1 MQNKL
6 LKNPVYKNSDG
17 YNSNAYEQ
25 RVGFSSAV
33 GQLLPVFYDFL
44 SPGDKLTIA
53 DRMETR
59 TITLDSSVWTD
70 LTDTI
75 DYFFVPMDQI
85 YSLFGS
91 MFYGVD
97 DRKTSFVANK
107 SNISRFVPT
116 FDMQTVLDIMG
127 NITGTDDVGES
138 IANGFWRLL
147 DCFGI
152 STTQL
157 SKQYGNY
164 LIADDEASVAFE
176 FRHPLTPIFFCAYQK
191 CYYDFYRLDDYQPNL
206 PEAYNLDSMYNNTG
220 LIPFGSISNQKNM
233 FMLRHRPW
241 QKDFFKNVF
250 RSPLIPAGFTPD
262 STDNIL
268 SLIHTEFIGTVNN
281 WLGSN
286 THFVTGQSGPGTGD
300 NTVTLASDGNQLA
313 NAPVSPAPNT
323 STLNTIKLNRYNLS
337 TANLRSMFALD
348 KLLEV
353 TRRSGKNY
361 DLQTLAHFGIK
372 TDNFDSHRVY
382 YLGTHESPIIVR
394 DVVATADGSV
404 SDSNTSIVGDVS
416 GKGYGRAQSGDIK
429 FTAKEHGIFLA
440 IYSCVPKADYSQL
453 GYDPLMHLMERTD
466 YPIPEFANLGM
477 EPFFNYQANLSD
489 SLTVSNTENS
499 TLLINSTDIT
509 RWSDFDVWR
518 YRYTPFK
525 YKYNRVFGSLQH
537 SERKWKP
544 QLIPFAAYLD
554 TNRYNML
561 IPPTFL
567 NKIVIKDYITD
578 SFAGDLSDS
587 TKLAL
592 FSSKLYESDPLL
604 HEFVFDVVK
613 TSKISNYGLPQL

>member
-17 YNSNAYEQ
+17 YNSNAYEH

-44 SPGDKLTIA
+44 SPGDKLTVA

-97 DRKTSFVANK
+97 DRKSSFVASK
-107 SNISRFVPT
+107 SNISRYVPT
-116 FDMQTVLDIMG
+116 FDFQSVLDMFAQHSG
-127 NITGTDDVGES
+127 VDDVGES
-138 IANGFWRLL
+138 ISNGFWRLL

-152 STTQL
+152 SATQL
-157 SKQYGNY
+157 SKIYGNY
-164 LIADDEASVAFE
+164 LASDDSPTGFE
-176 FRHPLTPIFFCAYQK
+176 FNHPLTPIFFAAYQK
-191 CYYDFYRLDDYQPNL
+191 CYFDYYRLDDFQQNQPQC
-206 PEAYNLDSMYNNTG
+206 YNLDSYYANTG
-220 LIPFGSISNQKNM
+220 LITFGTVSGQQGM
-233 FMLRHRPW
+233 FILRHRPW
-241 QKDFFKNVF
+241 EKDYFKNVF
-250 RSPLIPAGFTPD
+250 RSPLIPAAYTPD
-262 STDNIL
+262 STDNVL
-268 SLIHTEFIGTVNN
+268 SLINTEYIGYVNQ
-281 WLGSN
+281 WLSGRGN
-286 THFVTGQSGPGTGD
+286 FVTQGESGGTGD
-300 NTVTLASDGNQLA
+300 NTVSSAAQAVQLGSAGTNPTLA
-313 NAPVSPAPNT
+313 
-323 STLNTIKLNRYNLS
+323 TLNQKKLNYNGINV
-337 TANLRSMFALD
+337 ANLRSMFALD

-372 TDNFDSHRVY
+372 TDGFDHHRVY
-382 YLGTHESPIIVR
+382 YLGTHESPIVIR
-394 DVVATADGSV
+394 DVVATADG
-404 SDSNTSIVGDVS
+404 NTSTADPSTSVVGDVS
-416 GKGYGRAQSGDIK
+416 GKGYGRAQSGDIE

-440 IYSCVPKADYSQL
+440 IYSCVPKADYAQL
-453 GYDPLMHLMERTD
+453 GFDPLMHLMERTD

-477 EPFFNYQANLSD
+477 EPFFNYQANLSQ
-489 SLTVSNTENS
+489 SLTVANTENS
-499 TLLINSTDIT
+499 TVLINSTDIT
-509 RWSDFDVWR
+509 DWSHFDTWR

-537 SERKWKP
+537 TERKWKP
-544 QLIPFAAYLD
+544 QQILFAEYLD

-567 NKIVIKDYITD
+567 NNIVVKDYIIT
-578 SFAGDLSDS
+578 SFGSNLEDPS
-587 TKLAL
+587 KFPL
-592 FSSKLYESDPLL
+592 FMSYIYESDPLL

-613 TSKISNYGLPQL
+613 TSKISNYGLPSL

>member
-17 YNSNAYEQ
+17 YNSNAYEH

-97 DRKTSFVANK
+97 DRKTSLVANK
-107 SNISRFVPT
+107 TTISNYVPT
-116 FDMQTVLDIMG
+116 FDIQSVLEEMG
-127 NITGTDDVGES
+127 NIDGSDDVGES

-157 SKQYGNY
+157 SKIYGNF
-164 LIADDEASVAFE
+164 LINNDATNPFE
-176 FRHPLTPIFFCAYQK
+176 FNHPLTPIFFCAYQK
-191 CYYDFYRLDDYQPNL
+191 CYYDFYRLDDFQPNN
-206 PEAYNLDSMYNNTG
+206 PKNYNLDSFYNNIG
-220 LIPFGSISNQKNM
+220 LIPFIPSLSGM

-241 QKDFFKNVF
+241 QKDYFKNVF
-250 RSPLIPAGFTPD
+250 RSPLIPAGFIPD
-262 STDNIL
+262 SSDNVL
-268 SLIHTEFIGTVNN
+268 SLINTEFMGKVGDWISQST
-281 WLGSN
+281 
-286 THFVTGQSGPGTGD
+286 FITGQGKNQSGFGD
-300 NTVTLASDGNQLA
+300 NTVTLGNNQASMATQTGTTVTDTN
-313 NAPVSPAPNT
+313 VSKV
-323 STLNTIKLNRYNLS
+323 SKYNFT

-382 YLGTHESPIIVR
+382 YLGKHESPIIVR

-404 SDSNTSIVGDVS
+404 SDSSTSIVGDVS

-466 YPIPEFANLGM
+466 YPIPEFMNLGM
-477 EPFFNYQANLSD
+477 EPFFNYQANLSN
-489 SLTVSNTENS
+489 SLVVSQTENS
-499 TLLINSTDIT
+499 TILVQSTDQT
-509 RWSDFDVWR
+509 YWSNFDVWR

-544 QLIPFAAYLD
+544 QQLPFAAYLD

-567 NKIVIKDYITD
+567 NKIVIKDYVTD
-578 SFAGDLSDS
+578 SFASDLEDS
-587 TKLAL
+587 TKLQL

>member
-25 RVGFSSAV
+25 RVGFSSSV
-33 GQLLPVFYDFL
+33 GQLLPIFYDFL

-91 MFYGVD
+91 LFYGVD
-97 DRKTSFVANK
+97 DRKTSLIANK
-107 SNISRFVPT
+107 SNISHYVPT
-116 FDMQTVLDIMG
+116 FDMQSVLEAIG

-138 IANGFWRLL
+138 ISNGFWRLL

-152 STTQL
+152 SSTQL
-157 SKQYGNY
+157 SKIFGNF
-164 LIADDEASVAFE
+164 LTNTATTNPFE
-176 FRHPLTPIFFCAYQK
+176 FNHPLTPIFFCAYQK
-191 CYYDFYRLDDYQPNL
+191 CYFDFYRLDDYQSNDPKC
-206 PEAYNLDSMYNNTG
+206 YNLDSFYNNTG
-220 LIPFGSISNQKNM
+220 LIPFVPSLQGM
-233 FMLRHRPW
+233 FYLRHRPW
-241 QKDFFKNVF
+241 QKDYFKNVF
-250 RSPLIPAGFTPD
+250 RSPLIPSGFTPG
-262 STDNIL
+262 STDNVL
-268 SLIHTEFIGTVNN
+268 SLINSEFIGKVNN
-281 WLGSN
+281 WLGTKSN
-286 THFVTGQSGPGTGD
+286 FVTGTNGAGAGD
-300 NTVTLASDGNQLA
+300 NTVTIAADINQL
-313 NAPVSPAPNT
+313 PALGQNPT
-323 STLNTIKLNRYNLS
+323 TQQLNTVKTNSNAIS

-404 SDSNTSIVGDVS
+404 SDSSTSIVGDVS

-489 SLTVSNTENS
+489 SLDVSNTENS
-499 TLLINSTDIT
+499 TILVQSTDQT
-509 RWSDFDVWR
+509 SWSDFDVWR
-518 YRYTPFK
+518 YRYSPFK

-544 QLIPFAAYLD
+544 QQIPFAAYLD

-567 NKIVIKDYITD
+567 NKIVIKDYVTD
-578 SFAGDLSDS
+578 SFASDLEDS
-587 TKLAL
+587 SKLQL
-592 FSSKLYESDPLL
+592 FTTKLYESDPLL

-613 TSKISNYGLPQL
+613 TSKISIYGLPQL